1 MTTPNNPM
9 PPTDVRIVYR
19 NGMEVECPV
28 KYLGFLPPPNEDV
41 AVDDVIAGRRYHTW
55 LVVNEGPFDS
65 REGDKIKYN
74 FASGTS
80 PMVVRVEG
88 TGPREPKGD
97 E

>member
-1 MTTPNNPM
+1 M
-9 PPTDVRIVYR
+9 PPTNVRIVYR

-65 REGDKIKYN
+65 REGRQDQVRLCLGD
-74 FASGTS
+74 FADGASC
-80 PMVVRVEG
+80 
-88 TGPREPKGD
+88 
-97 E
+97 